1 MQFITEQIGKIT
13 QVKITGRIDAVCA
26 DDLQAFLLA
35 LLNNERIY
43 LIIDCSDVIFLS
55 SAGMRA
61 FLTTMSETEKKGG
74 KIFFCRF
81 KARIEEVIRL
91 TGLSKRFIHYHTLE
105 ETMQELL
112 AFINGTQNEA

>member
-26 DDLQAFLLA
+26 DDLQAFLSTLFT
-35 LLNNERIY
+35 NDQIY
-43 LIIDCSDVIFLS
+43 LVIDCSDVMFLS

-61 FLTTMSETEKKGG
+61 FLNSMSETEKKGG
-74 KIFFCRF
+74 KIVFSGF

-91 TGLSKRFIHYHTLE
+91 TGLTKCFIHYVSLE
-105 ETMQELL
+105 EAMQEL
-112 AFINGTQNEA
+112 FILIDKEQGSN